1 MTVPRIGSMVNGVTY
16 IMNLLSLLGA
26 YGCEVNK
33 SNASYDYNLDGIIGS
48 ADLLV
53 MLAGFPYG

>member
-1 MTVPRIGSMVNGVTY
+1 MVNGLTY
-16 IMNLLSLLGA
+16 LMNLLSLLGA
-26 YGCEVNK
+26 YGCEVSE
-33 SNASYDYNLDGIIGS
+33 SNACYDYNLDGIIGS

>member
-1 MTVPRIGSMVNGVTY
+1 
-16 IMNLLSLLGA
+16 MNLLSLLGA
-26 YGCEVNK
+26 YGNPVTANN
-33 SNASYDYNLDGIIGS
+33 SMFDYNCDGIIGS

>member
-1 MTVPRIGSMVNGVTY
+1 MVNGLTY
-16 IMNLLSLLGA
+16 LMNLLSLLGD
-26 YGCEVNK
+26 YGSEVTK
-33 SNASYDYNLDGIIGS
+33 SNECYDYNLDGIIGS